1 MVVVSIMNNEI
12 ELIRTIDHSFKNEII
27 KMFIKERISYLQK
40 SKDVI
45 FLKRCLTSNKE
56 MYVIYVN
63 KNQYEQASEIIKSIK
78 SWFKESK

>member
-1 MVVVSIMNNEI
+1 MNNEI

-27 KMFIKERISYLQK
+27 KVFVKERISYLQK
-40 SKDVI
+40 SKYVI
-45 FLKRCLTSNKE
+45 FFKRCMTGNKE
-56 MYVIYVN
+56 IYVIYVN